1 MEFYKKN
8 LVELVS
14 GIENKTFTIKEII
27 TDIINRSKVVDEK
40 LNVFEDVDYDYILE
54 KAKELDVNDYP
65 YSMTFK
71 GVPIGVKD
79 CYNTERM
86 FTRRGSSIYKDYTA
100 GNDARII
107 RKARDE
113 GALVIGKTKMAE
125 FSIHEPSDTLNPYN
139 LAHTPGTSSS
149 GSAVAVATGVV
160 PLSFGTQTAASTSKP
175 ASYCGI
181 YGFKPTFGVFPRTGV
196 LKTSDTLDTLSVFT
210 RSIDDIEYSF
220 ENLRLTGKNHPYIH
234 NSLDNKKVKN
244 FDEKIKVALIASD
257 SFSKKEEYAKEA
269 FLKLKDEL
277 SDINNFEVEF
287 IELPLFLKEA
297 REVHRKIYNKSI
309 SYYFKSEYIN
319 HQDELSSL
327 IIDIIEDGDKITL
340 EEYLEELDKQQE
352 MTKEFNSWIKSNYD
366 VVLTLSSSSE
376 APKGL
381 DYNNHPDSTL
391 IWTLLGLPVLAVPKF
406 KGPNDLPYGF
416 QIVSAKYD
424 DYNVIE
430 FAKKLKKEKIISDS
444 QVVEL

>member
-1 MEFYKKN
+1 MEFHKKS
-8 LVELVS
+8 LVELIS

-27 TDIINRSKVVDEK
+27 SDIINRSKEVDKK

-54 KAKELDVNDYP
+54 KADELDQSEFP
-65 YSMTFK
+65 YSTNFK
-71 GVPIGVKD
+71 GIPIGVKD

-86 FTRRGSSIYKDYTA
+86 YTRRGSSIYKDYTA

-139 LAHTPGTSSS
+139 LDHTPGTSSS
-149 GSAVAVATGVV
+149 GSAVAVATGIV

-210 RSIDDIEYSF
+210 RTIEDIEYSF
-220 ENLRLTGKNHPYIH
+220 DNLRLSGQNHPYIY
-234 NSLDNKKVKN
+234 NNLDDKKTKN
-244 FDEKIKVALIASD
+244 FDEKTKIALIASD

-269 FLKLKDEL
+269 FSKFKDEL
-277 SDINNFEVEF
+277 SNVNNFEVEF
-287 IELPLFLKEA
+287 IELPSFLKDA

-319 HQDELSSL
+319 HQNELSSL

-340 EEYLEELDKQQE
+340 EEYLVELDKQQE
-352 MTKEFNSWIKSNYD
+352 MSKEFNAWIKNNYD

-391 IWTLLGLPVLAVPKF
+391 IWTLLGLPILATPKF
-406 KGPNDLPYGF
+406 KGPNNLPFGF